1 MEDFKV
7 FCVPAKFIYLLY
19 IGLLTIT
26 LIFLIGFLAS
36 PSWVSQGEGSAKW
49 KGSLTEVK
57 DISHNIQIGSKDYEG
72 DSYSSIADDICDS
85 DDEWAESDLNDA
97 ICDMFTN
104 LYAASIVVILFS
116 VFNILVIC
124 VWIFIIFMVFRG
136 RNYFIV
142 SLIVPAAALAA
153 HLIAFSAWMG
163 IANAT
168 FEDDCEDF
176 NDGSDPAKVCAESG
190 PKLGLFILIWMVLL
204 YGLWFLFK
212 LQSKLIMQKN
222 FEANIQHNSQFQM
235 GERV

>member
-7 FCVPAKFIYLLY
+7 LHIPAKFIYFIYICLLS
-19 IGLLTIT
+19 ITI
-26 LIFLIGFLAS
+26 IFLIGFLAS
-36 PSWVSQGEGSAKW
+36 PSWVSQGEGRGKW

-57 DISHNIQIGSKDYEG
+57 DISNDFPEAFQDYEG
-72 DSYSSIADDICDS
+72 DSYSSVADDICDS
-85 DDEWAESDLNDA
+85 DEGSDIVDA
-97 ICDMFTN
+97 LCDMFTN
-104 LYAASIVVILFS
+104 LYAASIVVILFE
-116 VFNILVIC
+116 VFNILVIL

-168 FEDDCEDF
+168 FEDDCDDF

-190 PKLGLFILIWMVLL
+190 PKFGLFILIWIILL

-212 LQSKLIMQKN
+212 LQSKLIMQKS
-222 FEANIQHNSQFQM
+222 FEANAQHNSQFQM